1 MTLRLSVLRLA
12 FIACLGVGIA
22 ACGDGDKSA
31 NKTSN
36 KADAAP
42 AATAQNRW
50 TRVGVGGCDGND
62 TGRSDGAEP
71 QAEMCN
77 QPWISAV
84 CTDGETFGRGSR
96 PSCVYKSTPA
106 SQCTGGTARG
116 QLYTCEPGMPGR

>member
-12 FIACLGVGIA
+12 LTMCLGVGIA
-22 ACGDGDKSA
+22 ACGDGDKAA
-31 NKTSN
+31 NISN
-36 KADAAP
+36 TKAEAP
-42 AATAQNRW
+42 AASAESRW

-62 TGRSDGAEP
+62 IGRSDGAEP

-106 SQCTGGTARG
+106 SQCSGGTARG
-116 QLYTCEPGMPGR
+116 LLYTCEPGRAGS